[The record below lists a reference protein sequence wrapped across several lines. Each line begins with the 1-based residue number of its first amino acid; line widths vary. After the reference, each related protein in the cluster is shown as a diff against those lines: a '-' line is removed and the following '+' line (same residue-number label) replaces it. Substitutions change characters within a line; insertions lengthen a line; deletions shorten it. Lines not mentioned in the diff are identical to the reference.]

1 MKKHLS
7 LLSTAVMLAL
17 STSAS
22 AVVITDSEGDQKVT
36 GDQEYSQVF
45 AIKGGTLTFTEANL
59 LTVDNR
65 THQLQNSPAF
75 IAQNGG
81 TINFGTEESKLGT
94 ISVKWHFRMPQR
106 DFALLKCHFAG
117 VNTCFTRGNLTD
129 SLPLFLTYMRKKMPI
144 MCYVT

>member
-1 MKKHLS
+1 MIMKKHLS

-94 ISVKWHFRMPQR
+94 ISVK
-106 DFALLKCHFAG
+106 AKE
-117 VNTCFTRGNLTD
+117 
-129 SLPLFLTYMRKKMPI
+129 
-144 MCYVT
+144 

>member
-45 AIKGGTLTFTEANL
+45 AIKGGTLTFTVHINYKILRHLSPKMEEQLISEPKNL
-59 LTVDNR
+59 
-65 THQLQNSPAF
+65 NSE
-75 IAQNGG
+75 QY
-81 TINFGTEESKLGT
+81 L
-94 ISVKWHFRMPQR
+94 
-106 DFALLKCHFAG
+106 
-117 VNTCFTRGNLTD
+117 
-129 SLPLFLTYMRKKMPI
+129 
-144 MCYVT
+144 